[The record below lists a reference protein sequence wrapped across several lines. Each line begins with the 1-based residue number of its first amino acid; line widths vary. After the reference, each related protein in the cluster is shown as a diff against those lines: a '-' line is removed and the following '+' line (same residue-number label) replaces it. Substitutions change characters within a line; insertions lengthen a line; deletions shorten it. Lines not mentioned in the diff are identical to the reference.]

1 MPGVGGWR
9 GAQEKSKDNE
19 LAQPMS
25 KYYHYH
31 SLILTWIDVVGA
43 VTVMVDKLD
52 EALEGLEKGAQ
63 PLSIPPKDV
72 AVDDCAYLLASTDVP
87 IFKSL

>member
-9 GAQEKSKDNE
+9 GAQESKDNE

-52 EALEGLEKGAQ
+52 EALEGLEKDAQ
-63 PLSIPPKDV
+63 PLSIPPEDV
-72 AVDDCAYLLASTDVP
+72 AVDDCMLPQATMEATL
-87 IFKSL
+87 

>member
-52 EALEGLEKGAQ
+52 EALEGLQKEAQ
-63 PLSIPPKDV
+63 PLSIPPEDV
-72 AVDDCAYLLASTDVP
+72 VVDDGACLLASTHVP
-87 IFKSL
+87 IFESL